1 MHLMGD
7 IRKSSNFIKEC
18 LTDSLFLLMENK
30 PYQSIKVIDVCDRAG
45 VGRTSYYRYFKDND
59 DVILFAFINMWSH
72 WCDVHAVKERKKF
85 TLDNG
90 VTFFSYNLSI
100 KNRLDLVYKNKL
112 DYILLKSFDDIMNEE
127 GSLHNYESSFYG
139 HGLFGLLKEWWR
151 RDFKESPEEMTE
163 ILKGFY
169 AK

>member
-1 MHLMGD
+1 
-7 IRKSSNFIKEC
+7 
-18 LTDSLFLLMENK
+18 
-30 PYQSIKVIDVCDRAG
+30 
-45 VGRTSYYRYFKDND
+45 
-59 DVILFAFINMWSH
+59 MWAH

-100 KNRLDLVYKNKL
+100 KNRLNLVYKNKL
-112 DYILLKSFDDIMNEE
+112 DYILLKSFEDIMNE
-127 GSLHNYESSFYG
+127 GDNTHNYDNSFHGY
-139 HGLFGLLKEWWR
+139 GLFGLLKEWWR
-151 RDFKESPEEMTE
+151 RDFKESPEEITE